1 MYWERSI
8 STRRVYSTQ
17 QRGLLVRLRVD
28 AGAMRAYLMRI
39 ERTYRP
45 HVPFHNSLH
54 ATDVLHAVHLLLS
67 GEKLGSVFTDL
78 EVFAALFA
86 AVIHDVDHPGLT
98 NQFLVNT
105 SNVLSLCYNDASV
118 LENHHIATAFS
129 LLPRAGADG
138 DPFRHFSAKQRTT
151 FRKLVIDQV
160 LATDMAKHMQLLS
173 ELKTMVEARKV
184 SAGRSTQSHAHSASG
199 ASAASDPATPGCSRE
214 GSPATA
220 AGLGPRGPAAGAGHS
235 KGSREGST
243 SESTASAPGGAS
255 GRAHEEPV
263 GVLMLDN
270 YAERLLLLRNLLHA
284 ADLSNPTRP
293 QEHYVRWVDRIMSEF
308 FLQGDT
314 ERELGL
320 DVSPMCDRR
329 TASVPK
335 AQVRLQMALF
345 CSVGVELLPRFYLTR
360 TYP

>member
-1 MYWERSI
+1 M
-8 STRRVYSTQ
+8 Q
-17 QRGLLVRLRVD
+17 QRGLLTRLRVD
-28 AGAMRAYLMRI
+28 SGAMRAYLMRI

-45 HVPFHNSLH
+45 HMPFHNSLH
-54 ATDVLHAVHLLLS
+54 AADVLHAVHLLLS

-86 AVIHDVDHPGLT
+86 ALIHDVDHPGLT
-98 NQFLVNT
+98 NQFLVAT
-105 SNVLSLCYNDASV
+105 SNVLALCYNDSSV

-129 LLPRAGADG
+129 LLPRPGAEG
-138 DPFRHFSAKQRTT
+138 DPFHQFSAKQRTT

-184 SAGRSTQSHAHSASG
+184 SAGRGTQG
-199 ASAASDPATPGCSRE
+199 TPAASDPATPGTAGCSRE
-214 GSPATA
+214 GSPASV
-220 AGLGPRGPAAGAGHS
+220 AGLGAAGALASGAGARGA
-235 KGSREGST
+235 KNSREGST
-243 SESTASAPGGAS
+243 SESAASAPNAGGHS
-255 GRAHEEPV
+255 HEEPV
-263 GVLMLDN
+263 GILILDN

-293 QEHYVRWVDRIMSEF
+293 QEHYARWVERIMSEF

-335 AQVRLQMALF
+335 AQVQMCSLFICPYFRLHIILNQ
-345 CSVGVELLPRFYLTR
+345 
-360 TYP
+360 

>member
-1 MYWERSI
+1 MYC
-8 STRRVYSTQ
+8 TGMCVQ
-17 QRGLLVRLRVD
+17 QRGLLARLRVD
-28 AGAMRAYLMRI
+28 ADAMRAYLMRI
-39 ERTYRP
+39 ERSYRP

-54 ATDVLHAVHLLLS
+54 GADVLHAVHLLLS
-67 GEKLGSVFTDL
+67 GEKLSSVFTDL

-86 AVIHDVDHPGLT
+86 ALIHDVDHPGLT
-98 NQFLVNT
+98 NQFLVAT
-105 SNVLSLCYNDASV
+105 SNVLALCYNDSSV

-138 DPFRHFSAKQRTT
+138 DPFRQFSAKQRTM

-184 SAGRSTQSHAHSASG
+184 SAGRTQAHG
-199 ASAASDPATPGCSRE
+199 GSAASDPATPGTASSSRE

-220 AGLGPRGPAAGAGHS
+220 AGLGPAGASTSGAGAGPGAT
-235 KGSREGST
+235 KASREGST
-243 SESTASAPGGAS
+243 SESATSAPGAS
-255 GRAHEEPV
+255 GRSHEEPV

-293 QEHYVRWVDRIMSEF
+293 QEHYSRWVERIMSEF

-314 ERELGL
+314 ERELGI

-335 AQVRLQMALF
+335 AQVRIPATLSPLI
-345 CSVGVELLPRFYLTR
+345 
-360 TYP
+360 